1 MTISKRIK
9 SDNLLVKEHLAEIL
23 FNNAKY
29 EIDYGTGCENIR
41 DFEGKKVYT
50 DKTSDPSG
58 AKMYFPSD
66 RGSCDIKSARLLESA
81 SEQSVIESPIKN
93 LQYKAENNQA
103 YFYWDEDMSETK
115 WIYLISYSRFDIDPS
130 NYEWN
135 KMPLLKTTIDN
146 TYTAKSL
153 ANNMEYY
160 FYLSARNEKGE
171 VAPWTKV
178 IVKPIRTVVVFEN
191 NPDPEEFQ
199 IEVKEDTDTTYVLSW
214 PYKGD
219 NTKRYILQLY
229 INGKREMFQI
239 ISGELSEYIIVKKP
253 EYLNSGLRFT
263 LQSIPKVLT
272 GLRYSDGIY
281 WENKA
286 E

>member
-1 MTISKRIK
+1 
-9 SDNLLVKEHLAEIL
+9 
-23 FNNAKY
+23 
-29 EIDYGTGCENIR
+29 
-41 DFEGKKVYT
+41 
-50 DKTSDPSG
+50 
-58 AKMYFPSD
+58 
-66 RGSCDIKSARLLESA
+66 
-81 SEQSVIESPIKN
+81 
-93 LQYKAENNQA
+93 
-103 YFYWDEDMSETK
+103 
-115 WIYLISYSRFDIDPS
+115 
-130 NYEWN
+130 
-135 KMPLLKTTIDN
+135 
-146 TYTAKSL
+146 
-153 ANNMEYY
+153 MEYY

-219 NTKRYILQLY
+219 STKRYIIQLY
-229 INGKREMFQI
+229 INGKREVFQI

-281 WENKA
+281 WEYKA